1 MNPLA
6 QHFQITV
13 ISAFLLCWG
22 TVQIFLAFRRLLI
35 RSIVGSLTS
44 ALKSAFLALSADT
57 DLAYAVG
64 KQQFDQDVDMLTK
77 FIEKYRRL
85 FHVSIRL
92 DIIAFLHCAS
102 ERIRVVRECDK
113 AAQRDS
119 LRITFEVEI
128 QRVYKD
134 AVTLINR
141 QRWKLIST

>member
-64 KQQFDQDVDMLTK
+64 
-77 FIEKYRRL
+77 
-85 FHVSIRL
+85 
-92 DIIAFLHCAS
+92 
-102 ERIRVVRECDK
+102 
-113 AAQRDS
+113 
-119 LRITFEVEI
+119 
-128 QRVYKD
+128 
-134 AVTLINR
+134 
-141 QRWKLIST
+141 